1 MFKQIWHKLT
11 KKKELNMSQTESK
24 SVSTLRER
32 LNKQIKETAYLKGRV
47 AEVSERLDVVTKDL
61 SLFKKAVTRDVKKI
75 ADDI

>member
-1 MFKQIWHKLT
+1 
-11 KKKELNMSQTESK
+11 MSQTESK